1 MSRSL
6 SSSQLSDPITSLLGS
21 PSLWQDEDPD
31 QFDELMAALTAEFS
45 PATAYERI
53 LVRNI
58 SELQWDM
65 LRHRRL
71 QKTLLRR
78 QIAKVAAL
86 ILQGPPDMPFDLG
99 LVSPEYEAMG
109 RALVGPDPAARQ
121 KTEVRIEAAG
131 HGIDEIVSEAY
142 QQVAGEIARHEQR
155 LAALIEERRGLRE
168 ELEMLQKR
176 RRPMPP
182 EAELAAE

>member
-6 SSSQLSDPITSLLGS
+6 SSSQLSDPVTTLLGA
-21 PSLWQDEDPD
+21 PSLWHDEDPV

-78 QIAKVAAL
+78 QIPQVAAL
-86 ILQGPPDMPFDLG
+86 ALQGRPAMP
-99 LVSPEYEAMG
+99 
-109 RALVGPDPAARQ
+109 
-121 KTEVRIEAAG
+121 
-131 HGIDEIVSEAY
+131 
-142 QQVAGEIARHEQR
+142 
-155 LAALIEERRGLRE
+155 
-168 ELEMLQKR
+168 LE
-176 RRPMPP
+176 
-182 EAELAAE
+182 